1 MSEASQ
7 EEKIVANLVDD
18 EAERMEFLPRL
29 LGMRNLMRGQNK
41 PFEWADRLSNDYKGG
56 SWKFFDLSNGGWYTA
71 PAGDKKYNVQQNM
84 NGYEGEMSADAFGI
98 TCTIFTLAELM
109 QNGDEK
115 LIAQYGALLAFATGH
130 AESSAIFGAID

>member
-1 MSEASQ
+1 MQ
-7 EEKIVANLVDD
+7 EEKIVATLVDD
-18 EAERMEFLPRL
+18 EAERMEFLPRH

-41 PFEWADRLSNDYKGG
+41 PFEWADRLSKDYGGG

-98 TCTIFTLAELM
+98 TCTIFTIGQLM
-109 QNGDEK
+109 QGGNEK
-115 LIAQYGALLAFATGH
+115 LIKAYYSLMDFAAEH
-130 AESSAIFGAID
+130 AEGAAIFGAID